1 MRNDKITKDCN
12 LKINNAQNGK
22 KLGISI
28 QNLIRFSTTKAMT
41 KQEGTN
47 VCCDTDQMAVLS

>member
-22 KLGISI
+22 KIGILI
-28 QNLIRFSTTKAMT
+28 QNLIRFSTVIKRTKLINQSI
-41 KQEGTN
+41 K
-47 VCCDTDQMAVLS
+47 